1 MTAGIIF
8 SVVGLA
14 MLAYVSDKFVE
25 AAGSIATHYRIS
37 PIIIGAVIVGFGT
50 SAPEMAVSG
59 IAAANGDSD
68 LGIGNV
74 IGSNVANVTLV
85 LGAAALVAPVPI
97 RRALLRRELI
107 ISVGAVGLFAL
118 LVQGGLHLLDGIILL
133 GVLAGLIAGL
143 FGTEWDRLFRRGPH
157 DTASGSVTDESSSE
171 ASSSDGSVSP
181 VSPDST
187 PESADP
193 PASNS
198 PAPDPPAPTPPDTPA
213 PDTPRK
219 HLPRRDI
226 FWLIIG
232 LGGTIAS
239 AQLIVEGAQLIANA
253 LDLGSGFVGL
263 TLVAAG
269 TSLPELVTAA
279 AASRRRMNELIIG
292 NILGSNIFNSLAV
305 GGLVGVIGATDLQDA
320 TLAGA
325 ATVVMLICMLAMALF
340 VITRGKVSRIEGA
353 ILLAAW
359 FVALPFT
366 LP

>member
-118 LVQGGLHLLDGIILL
+118 LVQGGLHLQDGIILL

-157 DTASGSVTDESSSE
+157 DTAAASEESSSGE
-171 ASSSDGSVSP
+171 SGPAGSVPS
-181 VSPDST
+181 VSSGPPDPT
-187 PESADP
+187 PE
-193 PASNS
+193 NT
-198 PAPDPPAPTPPDTPA
+198 DPPAPTP

>member
-14 MLAYVSDKFVE
+14 ILAYVSDKFVA
-25 AAGSIATHYRIS
+25 AAGSIAAHYRIS
-37 PIIIGAVIVGFGT
+37 PVIIGAVIVGFGT

-157 DTASGSVTDESSSE
+157 DAASGS
-171 ASSSDGSVSP
+171 ASSASS
-181 VSPDST
+181 DST
-187 PESADP
+187 SESTDP
-193 PASNS
+193 PASASLAPNT
-198 PAPDPPAPTPPDTPA
+198 PASIPPDTPR
-213 PDTPRK
+213 T

-226 FWLIIG
+226 LWLIIG

-239 AQLIVEGAQLIANA
+239 AQLIVEGAQLIAQA

-305 GGLVGVIGATDLQDA
+305 GGLVGVIGATDIQDA

-340 VITRGKVSRIEGA
+340 VATRGKVSRIEGA

-359 FVALPFT
+359 FAALPFT

>member
-14 MLAYVSDKFVE
+14 ILAYVSDKFVA
-25 AAGSIATHYRIS
+25 AAGSIAAHYRIS
-37 PIIIGAVIVGFGT
+37 PVIIGAVIVGFGT

-157 DTASGSVTDESSSE
+157 EIASGSD
-171 ASSSDGSVSP
+171 
-181 VSPDST
+181 
-187 PESADP
+187 
-193 PASNS
+193 
-198 PAPDPPAPTPPDTPA
+198 
-213 PDTPRK
+213 DTPRT

-226 FWLIIG
+226 LWLIIG

-239 AQLIVEGAQLIANA
+239 AQLIVEGAQLIAQA

-320 TLAGA
+320 TLSGA

-340 VITRGKVSRIEGA
+340 VATRGKVSRIEGA

-359 FVALPFT
+359 FAALPFT

>member
-25 AAGSIATHYRIS
+25 AAGSIAAHYRIS

-157 DTASGSVTDESSSE
+157 DIASAAEESSSGE
-171 ASSSDGSVSP
+171 SDPAGSVPS

-187 PESADP
+187 PEGTDP
-193 PASNS
+193 
-198 PAPDPPAPTPPDTPA
+198 PAPDPPTPTPPDTPA
-213 PDTPRK
+213 TDTPRT

-226 FWLIIG
+226 LWLIIG

-305 GGLVGVIGATDLQDA
+305 GGLVGVIGATDLEDA

>member
-14 MLAYVSDKFVE
+14 ILAYVSDKFVA
-25 AAGSIATHYRIS
+25 AAGSIAAHYRIS
-37 PIIIGAVIVGFGT
+37 PVIIGAVIVGFGT

-157 DTASGSVTDESSSE
+157 EAAIGSDGSEESSSGASGSADSLSS
-171 ASSSDGSVSP
+171 APSD
-181 VSPDST
+181 T
-187 PESADP
+187 TSAGTDP
-193 PASNS
+193 PASN
-198 PAPDPPAPTPPDTPA
+198 PPAPKPPDTPA
-213 PDTPRK
+213 SDTPRT

-226 FWLIIG
+226 LWLIIG

-239 AQLIVEGAQLIANA
+239 AQLIVEGAQLIAQA

-325 ATVVMLICMLAMALF
+325 ATVVMLICMLAMSLF
-340 VITRGKVSRIEGA
+340 VATRGKVSRIEGA

-359 FVALPFT
+359 FAALPFT

>member
-157 DTASGSVTDESSSE
+157 DTAPGSD
-171 ASSSDGSVSP
+171 
-181 VSPDST
+181 
-187 PESADP
+187 
-193 PASNS
+193 
-198 PAPDPPAPTPPDTPA
+198 
-213 PDTPRK
+213 DTPRK

>member
-14 MLAYVSDKFVE
+14 ILAYVSDKFVA
-25 AAGSIATHYRIS
+25 AAGSIAAHYRIS
-37 PIIIGAVIVGFGT
+37 PVIIGAVIVGFGT

-157 DTASGSVTDESSSE
+157 DAASVSDNS
-171 ASSSDGSVSP
+171 ASS
-181 VSPDST
+181 DST
-187 PESADP
+187 SADTDP
-193 PASNS
+193 PASGTS
-198 PAPDPPAPTPPDTPA
+198 APNTPA
-213 PDTPRK
+213 PNPPDNPAADTPRT

-226 FWLIIG
+226 LWLIIG

-239 AQLIVEGAQLIANA
+239 AQLIVEGAQLIAQA

-340 VITRGKVSRIEGA
+340 VATRGKVSRIEGA

-359 FVALPFT
+359 FAALPFT

>member
-1 MTAGIIF
+1 M
-8 SVVGLA
+8 
-14 MLAYVSDKFVE
+14 
-25 AAGSIATHYRIS
+25 
-37 PIIIGAVIVGFGT
+37 
-50 SAPEMAVSG
+50 
-59 IAAANGDSD
+59 
-68 LGIGNV
+68 
-74 IGSNVANVTLV
+74 
-85 LGAAALVAPVPI
+85 
-97 RRALLRRELI
+97 
-107 ISVGAVGLFAL
+107 
-118 LVQGGLHLLDGIILL
+118 LDGIILL

-157 DTASGSVTDESSSE
+157 EIASGSD
-171 ASSSDGSVSP
+171 
-181 VSPDST
+181 
-187 PESADP
+187 
-193 PASNS
+193 
-198 PAPDPPAPTPPDTPA
+198 
-213 PDTPRK
+213 DTPRT

-226 FWLIIG
+226 LWLIIG

-239 AQLIVEGAQLIANA
+239 AQLIVEGAQLIAQA

-320 TLAGA
+320 TLSGA

-340 VITRGKVSRIEGA
+340 VATRGKVSRIEGA

-359 FVALPFT
+359 FAALPFT

>member
-14 MLAYVSDKFVE
+14 ILAYVSDKFVA
-25 AAGSIATHYRIS
+25 AAGSIAAHYRIS
-37 PIIIGAVIVGFGT
+37 PVIIGAVIVGFGT

-133 GVLAGLIAGL
+133 GVLVGLIAGL

-157 DTASGSVTDESSSE
+157 EIASGGSAGSEESSSGS
-171 ASSSDGSVSP
+171 SSSDGSHNSA
-181 VSPDST
+181 SSDST
-187 PESADP
+187 SAGTDP
-193 PASNS
+193 PAS
-198 PAPDPPAPTPPDTPA
+198 DPPAPKPL
-213 PDTPRK
+213 DTPRT

-226 FWLIIG
+226 LWLIIG

-239 AQLIVEGAQLIANA
+239 AQLIVEGAQLIAQA

-340 VITRGKVSRIEGA
+340 VATRGKVSRIEGA

-359 FVALPFT
+359 FAALPFT

>member
-1 MTAGIIF
+1 MAAGIIF

-14 MLAYVSDKFVE
+14 ILAYVSDKFVE
-25 AAGSIATHYRIS
+25 AAGSIAKHYYIS
-37 PIIIGAVIVGFGT
+37 PVIIGAVIVGFGT

-97 RRALLRRELI
+97 RRSLLKRELI
-107 ISVGAVGLFAL
+107 ISVAAVGLFAL
-118 LVQGGLHLLDGIILL
+118 LVQGGLHLIDGIILL
-133 GVLAGLIAGL
+133 GILAGLIAGL
-143 FGTEWDRLFRRGPH
+143 FGTEWDSLFRRGPH
-157 DTASGSVTDESSSE
+157 DTASGSALEESSSE
-171 ASSSDGSVSP
+171 AYGPAGSMSSASSDP
-181 VSPDST
+181 T
-187 PESADP
+187 PEGTDQ
-193 PASNS
+193 PASK
-198 PAPDPPAPTPPDTPA
+198 PPVRKPPDIPA
-213 PDTPRK
+213 SDTPRTRF
-219 HLPRRDI
+219 PRRDI

-239 AQLIVEGAQLIANA
+239 AQLIVEGAQLIAEA

-279 AASRRRMNELIIG
+279 AASRRGMNELIIG

-320 TLAGA
+320 TLAGT

-340 VITRGKVSRIEGA
+340 VATRGKVSRIEGA

-359 FVALPFT
+359 FAALPFT